1 MNRCEHR
8 VVQYK
13 QIASLIVT
21 PRKQPVYEYVCNTC
35 GDIVPRQ
42 PGPCFED
49 GKADD
54 RSARIPIGEM

>member
-42 PGPCFED
+42 PWPCFED
-49 GKADD
+49 GKAED